1 MPQVGELTIFC
12 GAMVGASIGFLWYNA
27 HPAEIFMGDVGSLA
41 LGGAIGTVA
50 VIIKQE
56 LLLPFIGGIFVIEAL
71 SVILQ
76 VASFK
81 LRRKRIFKMAP
92 AAPSLRAAGMV
103 GVEDHRAL
111 LDRFAGICTLCTD
124 HAEVA
129 LARSWWFVV
138 EVSMSAQKLDVKDK
152 RVLVVGLG
160 KSGVASAIF
169 LKDRGARVSVSDAKT
184 EDQLRSAIPALLDK
198 GISVETGGHGERTF
212 RDQDLIVVSP
222 GVPSDVPQL
231 EKARAQGIPIIGEV
245 ELASRFLKGHI
256 IAITGSNG
264 KTTTTALAGEVIAMG
279 GYEVLVGGNI
289 GTPAIALV
297 ADSTSDTYNVLEI
310 SSFQLESIE
319 SFHPEIAVVLN
330 ITPDHLD
337 RHHSFDAYVLAKAR
351 IFENQTA
358 QDCAVLN
365 ADDPTCARS
374 GCENPRSGVPGSAAS
389 RKSSAGRSCATAKIF
404 WRDDER
410 RPGDHA
416 GQRHH
421 AQGRTQPGKRPGRG
435 LRRTHRRLRAA
446 PHPPRRRGVQGGR
459 ASAGVRHYHPG
470 RRVLQRFQG
479 HQRRRHHQGSGAFP
493 GNIHI
498 ILGGK
503 DKGSDYSVLKDL
515 LRARA
520 KRVYTIGAA
529 AEKIESQ
536 IAGAVPVL
544 RAETL
549 ETAVKRAAESAAP
562 GRHRAA
568 GPGLR
573 QLRSV
578 RKLRAPWPRVQRGSA
593 GSGRA
598 QDAQRSRRG
607 GVKLCHRDTETQR

>member
-1 MPQVGELTIFC
+1 M
-12 GAMVGASIGFLWYNA
+12 
-27 HPAEIFMGDVGSLA
+27 
-41 LGGAIGTVA
+41 
-50 VIIKQE
+50 
-56 LLLPFIGGIFVIEAL
+56 
-71 SVILQ
+71 
-76 VASFK
+76 
-81 LRRKRIFKMAP
+81 
-92 AAPSLRAAGMV
+92 
-103 GVEDHRAL
+103 
-111 LDRFAGICTLCTD
+111 
-124 HAEVA
+124 
-129 LARSWWFVV
+129 
-138 EVSMSAQKLDVKDK
+138 DVKAK

-169 LKDRGARVSVSDAKT
+169 LKDLGARVSVSDAKT

-256 IAITGSNG
+256 LAITGSNG

-337 RHHSFDAYVLAKAR
+337 RHHSFDAYVQAKAR

-358 QDCAVLN
+358 QDHAVLN
-365 ADDPTCARS
+365 ADDPTCAGLAGKTRAQ
-374 GCENPRSGVPGSAAS
+374 VHWFS
-389 RKSSAGRSCATAKIF
+389 RKQEVGRGAFMRDGKIF
-404 WRDDER
+404 WREDGDNLEVMPASGITLKGTHNLENVLAAVCVGRIVGCEPHRIR
-410 RPGDHA
+410 RAVEEFKAVEHRLEYVA
-416 GQRHH
+416 TI
-421 AQGRTQPGKRPGRG
+421 QGVEYYNDSKATNVDATIKA
-435 LRRTHRRLRAA
+435 LE
-446 PHPPRRRGVQGGR
+446 
-459 ASAGVRHYHPG
+459 
-470 RRVLQRFQG
+470 
-479 HQRRRHHQGSGAFP
+479 AFP

-503 DKGSDYSVLKDL
+503 DKGSDYSVLKSL
-515 LRARA
+515 LHARA
-520 KRVYTIGAA
+520 KRVYTIGTA

-536 IAGAVPVL
+536 ISGAAPLL

-549 ETAVKRAAESAAP
+549 ETAVKRAVESAALGDIVLLAP
-562 GRHRAA
+562 ACASFDQFESYEHR
-568 GPGLR
+568 
-573 QLRSV
+573 
-578 RKLRAPWPRVQRGSA
+578 
-593 GSGRA
+593 GRA
-598 QDAQRSRRG
+598 FKEAVLALAARKAPSEVG
-607 GVKLCHRDTETQR
+607 GAA